1 MIYDADTET
10 VSALT
15 AAERRE
21 LLALWARPTSGDRQI
36 LTPRERR
43 RMIAL
48 ERRMLRRKPANGPA

>member
-1 MIYDADTET
+1 MIHDADTET

-21 LLALWARPTSGDRQI
+21 LLALWARPTSRDRQI

-48 ERRMLRRKPANGPA
+48 ERRMLRRRPAHDAT